1 MAAVLEFRYT
11 GGASNSDP
19 NLSLGGTSSS
29 VQLSTTALNNLFD
42 DVSPA
47 EASAGDTEYRAIDI
61 YNSGDATATAI
72 SIYVDPETTSVD
84 TQLDLGPDSV
94 GSTLSIADESTAP
107 TGITFGHYNATTKL
121 SLPDVAAG
129 SYVRV
134 WVKRIVNAG
143 ATNLANDQAT
153 LNVEYA

>member
-1 MAAVLEFRYT
+1 MAAILEFRYT
-11 GGASNSDP
+11 GGATNSDP

-47 EASAGDTEYRAIDI
+47 EASAGDVEYRAIDI
-61 YNSGDATATAI
+61 YNSGTATATVV
-72 SIYVDPETTSVD
+72 SVYVDPETTSLD
-84 TQLDLGPDSV
+84 TQLDLGPDAL
-94 GSTLSIADESTAP
+94 GSTLSITDESTAP
-107 TGITFGHYNATTKL
+107 TNITFAHYNAVNKL
-121 SLPDVAAG
+121 SVVDIPAG
-129 SYVRV
+129 SYFRI

-143 ATNLANDQAT
+143 AANLANDQAT